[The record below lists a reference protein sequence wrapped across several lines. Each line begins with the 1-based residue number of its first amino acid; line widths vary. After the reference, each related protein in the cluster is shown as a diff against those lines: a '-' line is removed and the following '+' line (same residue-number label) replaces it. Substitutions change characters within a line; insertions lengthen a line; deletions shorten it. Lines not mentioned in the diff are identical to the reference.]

1 MRRHTLSRRD
11 FLAAASLAA
20 LAPRALRAEEAHED
34 STSAAMRRR
43 PTP

>member
-1 MRRHTLSRRD
+1 MSRHTLSRRD

-20 LAPRALRAEEAHED
+20 LAPRALRAEDDEV